1 MRIIGVTHNQKYG
14 ENLSKVLWEPTYE
27 RKKKTAMYRF
37 MKQQGFKNYD
47 DLYQW
52 SINKR
57 SLFWEELAKFCDV
70 RFLKKQK
77 STLVAGESMAQDRW
91 FDGAELNFA
100 QHLLKHSGT
109 RPAIIFVGENDKR
122 EEISFDELRYQVASV
137 ANFLKKLGLKKFF

>member
-70 RFLKKQK
+70 RFLKKAK
-77 STLVAGESMAQDRW
+77 FYPGRW
-91 FDGAELNFA
+91 GIY
-100 QHLLKHSGT
+100 GT
-109 RPAIIFVGENDKR
+109 RSLV
-122 EEISFDELRYQVASV
+122 
-137 ANFLKKLGLKKFF
+137 